1 MANGSWRS
9 ARPFPLGQISR
20 LGRRKIECGKWFMVL
35 GKVEVAKCLHST
47 VVQSRLDLGLPLLK
61 WYVSQQS
68 LSGEKNLSSI
78 NITEK
83 N

>member
-1 MANGSWRS
+1 
-9 ARPFPLGQISR
+9 
-20 LGRRKIECGKWFMVL
+20 MVL